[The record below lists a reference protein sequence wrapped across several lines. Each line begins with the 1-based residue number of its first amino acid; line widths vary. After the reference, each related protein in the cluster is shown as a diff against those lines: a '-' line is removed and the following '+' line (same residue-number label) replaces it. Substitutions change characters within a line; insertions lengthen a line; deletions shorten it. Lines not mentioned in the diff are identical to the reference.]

1 MKTTLSR
8 LLIAV
13 LAAAAL
19 AVAVSPSSDAAPSA
33 SSPTRFSLTIDG
45 VEVGQFQRMGIAHAQ
60 AWLDWGNSFQARTL
74 LDWAKTKERIDAVVV
89 AYDAEGRTLARY
101 ALADAWPAK
110 IEIGALQA
118 GSNEATILS
127 ITLCHEGFEIR

>member
-19 AVAVSPSSDAAPSA
+19 AVAVSPSSDAAA
-33 SSPTRFSLTIDG
+33 PTAARFSLTIDG
-45 VEVGQFQRMGIAHAQ
+45 VEVGQFKRMGVAHAQ

-74 LDWAKTKERIDAVVV
+74 LDWDRTNRRIDAVVV
-89 AYDAEGRTLARY
+89 ASDADGRTLATYTLRN
-101 ALADAWPAK
+101 AWPSK
-110 IEIGALQA
+110 VEISGLKAD
-118 GSNEATILS
+118 SNEVAVEG
-127 ITLCHEGFEIR
+127 ITLCHEGFEIQ